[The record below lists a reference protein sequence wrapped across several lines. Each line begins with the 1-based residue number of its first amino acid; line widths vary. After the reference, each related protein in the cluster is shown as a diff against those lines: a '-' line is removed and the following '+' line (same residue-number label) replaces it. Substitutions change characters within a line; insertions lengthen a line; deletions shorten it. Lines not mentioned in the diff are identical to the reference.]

1 MGTREGYS
9 LPTLYTTTTLG
20 TSNLVVSSGGGY
32 IGTLGGI
39 EIYTS
44 DNLQGNNN
52 KGMKI
57 GKRDV
62 YKIVLR
68 ETIIT
73 DYTYELLAENKEE
86 ALKLIEENRCDSST
100 NLVSVDVTEVE

>member
-1 MGTREGYS
+1 MANGEGYS

-20 TSNLVVSSGGGY
+20 TPNLVVSSGGGY

-39 EIYTS
+39 GIYTS

-52 KGMKI
+52 KCMKI

-62 YKIVLR
+62 YKIILR
-68 ETIIT
+68 ETSVY
-73 DYTYELLAENKEE
+73 DYEHEVLASSKEE
-86 ALKLIEENRCDSST
+86 ALKIIEDGSCRT
-100 NLVSVDVTEVE
+100 NKELVSVEVVEVE